1 MSAPAPPPLPGLGRD
16 TCWAIYQ
23 GPCDASVIIDEM
35 LKKLDREKFFNP
47 SSLII
52 QGEGVML
59 QDARAAID

>member
-1 MSAPAPPPLPGLGRD
+1 
-16 TCWAIYQ
+16 
-23 GPCDASVIIDEM
+23 VIIDEM